1 MIRDGFSPSTLLSTA
16 HLTVTVN
23 SLWGRGLWEIGW
35 FRRAKLNPL
44 ASVHQWPRLTC
55 GRATQPRFPN
65 SSRSSR
71 QPTRRRAT
79 VEANTARLMRGARAW
94 EEGCR
99 QFRALKLHVLP
110 RQTRTGGLTSG
121 RRRKKQRPSWPR
133 TRGVGT
139 SRQHGL
145 LAPARE

>member
-55 GRATQPRFPN
+55 GRARQPRFPN

-99 QFRALKLHVLP
+99 QFRALKLHELP
-110 RQTRTGGLTSG
+110 QANAN
-121 RRRKKQRPSWPR
+121 RKTDHR
-133 TRGVGT
+133 
-139 SRQHGL
+139 
-145 LAPARE
+145 APPEKTKAIMAENNGCWNVEAAWAI